1 MNTSIHPRVFV
12 RHPELTDEDV
22 RVAWEN
28 SVDKTLRVDSP
39 NFPEYVCTGYDGKG
53 RHVEMVGAM
62 TREGWL
68 VYHAMTPPSKKTLK
82 EISDAKR
89 RAM

>member
-1 MNTSIHPRVFV
+1 MNISIHPRVFV

-39 NFPEYVCTGYDGKG
+39 NFPEYVCTGY
-53 RHVEMVGAM
+53 VGVM
-62 TREGWL
+62 TREGWI